1 MAIPEDAMFNAPIP
15 GQMMTAELGA
25 RPFQRP
31 PQYSTVDEAMDFYA
45 ARIMSPKLR
54 DGILDIM
61 EMGVPLTSLAN
72 TLQAGGVMQGKHTID
87 VGVLIMPVLIEM
99 LAYVG
104 DEEGIEYDLGMDDPE
119 EDPDKFRDVHIY
131 KAMQKVKE
139 KMEKSGEEPIEEPV
153 PSEEPT
159 VEEPM
164 EEKPAGLMSRP
175 SPEPMKPPMEEGV

>member
-1 MAIPEDAMFNAPIP
+1 MAIPKDAMFNAPVA

-31 PQYSTVDEAMDFYA
+31 PQYNTVDEAMDFYA
-45 ARIMSPKLR
+45 KRIMSPKLR
-54 DGILDIM
+54 DGILDVM

-72 TLQAGGVMQGKHTID
+72 SLQAGGVMQGKHTID

-104 DEEGIEYDLGMDDPE
+104 DEEGIEYDMGMDDPE
-119 EDPDKFRDVHIY
+119 EDPDKIRDVHIY
-131 KAMQKVKE
+131 KAMQKVKD
-139 KMEKSGEEPIEEPV
+139 KMEKSGEQPVEEPPV

-159 VEEPM
+159 MEEPM
-164 EEKPAGLMSRP
+164 EEKPAGLMARP
-175 SPEPMKPPMEEGV
+175 SAAPMEEGM

>member
-45 ARIMSPKLR
+45 KRIMSPKLR
-54 DGILDIM
+54 DGILDVM
-61 EMGVPLTSLAN
+61 EMGVPLTTLAN
-72 TLQAGGVMQGKHTID
+72 SLQAGGVMQGKHTID

-104 DEEGIEYDLGMDDPE
+104 DEEGIEYDMGMDDPE
-119 EDPDKFRDVHIY
+119 EDPDKFRDAHIY
-131 KAMQKVKE
+131 KAVQKVKE
-139 KMEKSGEEPIEEPV
+139 KMEKEEVKTEEPV
-153 PSEEPT
+153 PSAEPV
-159 VEEPM
+159 VEE
-164 EEKPAGLMSRP
+164 EEKPMGLMARP
-175 SPEPMKPPMEEGV
+175 NAAPMEEGM

>member
-25 RPFQRP
+25 RAFQRP
-31 PQYSTVDEAMDFYA
+31 PQYATVDEAMDFYA
-45 ARIMSPKLR
+45 KRIMSPKLR
-54 DGILDIM
+54 DGLLDVM

-72 TLQAGGVMQGKHTID
+72 SLQAGGVMQGKHTID

-104 DEEGIEYDLGMDDPE
+104 DEEGIEYDMGMDDPE
-119 EDPDKFRDVHIY
+119 EDQDKFRDVHIY
-131 KAMQKVKE
+131 KAMEKVKE
-139 KMEKSGEEPIEEPV
+139 KMEKSGEEP
-153 PSEEPT
+153 

-164 EEKPAGLMSRP
+164 VEEQPPMAPAPEEQPKGLMARP
-175 SPEPMKPPMEEGV
+175 SAAPMEEGM